1 MAENYKYLMGETEMD
16 VQREFPF
23 EFSVVMAVYNVEPFL
38 REAVDSLIAQNFGFE
53 KIQLIMVDD
62 GSTDGSGAICDE
74 YAERYPKNVMVI
86 HKENGG
92 VASARNE
99 GLKYASGRYLNFMD
113 SDDKFTRNAFLEVHR
128 FFQKNEEETDV
139 VTIPLEFFDGA
150 RGPHWQNE
158 KFKKGSRV
166 LDLFWDYKSTIMF
179 VNASFFVNTLKEEI
193 EFDPRLVCGEDIK
206 VLLTVLTHKMKLG
219 VVHKCKYMYRRRS
232 AGEASLIQTA
242 KKKYGWY
249 FDYFT
254 YLVDWVIEF
263 YQDKFGYLPAF
274 LQYELLCDLQWRFGE
289 IYDMTPVLTEDE
301 IEQYKIRLF
310 ESLRNFDD
318 KYILEQRMIWDEH
331 KCYMLS
337 KKYDSQATLTERN
350 SNVIVHFGNTKLKSV
365 ADQYSKIEFLR
376 IEDGVLTVEGF
387 SKVFGVQVDTE
398 IQPYLQIN
406 NELFPC
412 EIVNRE
418 SINEYRFAE
427 LMFRGIAFRISIPL
441 DTDCEKYRIR
451 FALKYGTS
459 VVVRRDIRCGQFL
472 PVSKEYGNA
481 YYYKDGWAVQL
492 KGNAF
497 IISRCGRK
505 KLFHYEYDFLKELW
519 KKNKMGSRKAVLA
532 RLAYRILKKV
542 KHKPLWLISDRIVK
556 ADDNGEAF
564 FRYMQKEHRKKI
576 KSVFVLSKDSV
587 DYERMKKIGP
597 VVDNLSWKHKM
608 LFLLCD
614 YNISSQADLITAN
627 PFPGY
632 EGGVKDILSQ
642 ERFVFLQHGVII
654 NDISG
659 WLNQYNKNFYGF
671 ITSANPEYA
680 SILTPNYSYSA
691 NQVWLTGLP
700 RFDRLYHDEKKYIT
714 IMPTWRRYLMQGMD
728 SRTGIW
734 SLKPSFNESDFCCF
748 YRNLL
753 NHPKLISAAARL
765 GYKLRFLPHPTLQ
778 PHLSVFEIG
787 NDVEVLSF
795 DMKYREMYAESDLV
809 VTDYSSACY
818 DFSYLRKPII
828 YCQFDKEVFFSGEH
842 VCATG
847 YFDYE
852 RDGFGEVERDLEG
865 TVNRI
870 IEYMENGCQLKQKY
884 RERIDKFFAFNDQN
898 NCQRVYEAIM
908 GLERRR
914 FD

>member
-1 MAENYKYLMGETEMD
+1 
-16 VQREFPF
+16 
-23 EFSVVMAVYNVEPFL
+23 
-38 REAVDSLIAQNFGFE
+38 
-53 KIQLIMVDD
+53 
-62 GSTDGSGAICDE
+62 
-74 YAERYPKNVMVI
+74 
-86 HKENGG
+86 
-92 VASARNE
+92 
-99 GLKYASGRYLNFMD
+99 
-113 SDDKFTRNAFLEVHR
+113 
-128 FFQKNEEETDV
+128 
-139 VTIPLEFFDGA
+139 
-150 RGPHWQNE
+150 
-158 KFKKGSRV
+158 
-166 LDLFWDYKSTIMF
+166 
-179 VNASFFVNTLKEEI
+179 
-193 EFDPRLVCGEDIK
+193 
-206 VLLTVLTHKMKLG
+206 
-219 VVHKCKYMYRRRS
+219 
-232 AGEASLIQTA
+232 
-242 KKKYGWY
+242 
-249 FDYFT
+249 
-254 YLVDWVIEF
+254 
-263 YQDKFGYLPAF
+263 
-274 LQYELLCDLQWRFGE
+274 
-289 IYDMTPVLTEDE
+289 
-301 IEQYKIRLF
+301 
-310 ESLRNFDD
+310 
-318 KYILEQRMIWDEH
+318 
-331 KCYMLS
+331 
-337 KKYDSQATLTERN
+337 
-350 SNVIVHFGNTKLKSV
+350 
-365 ADQYSKIEFLR
+365 
-376 IEDGVLTVEGF
+376 
-387 SKVFGVQVDTE
+387 
-398 IQPYLQIN
+398 
-406 NELFPC
+406 
-412 EIVNRE
+412 
-418 SINEYRFAE
+418 
-427 LMFRGIAFRISIPL
+427 
-441 DTDCEKYRIR
+441 
-451 FALKYGTS
+451 
-459 VVVRRDIRCGQFL
+459 
-472 PVSKEYGNA
+472 
-481 YYYKDGWAVQL
+481 
-492 KGNAF
+492 
-497 IISRCGRK
+497 
-505 KLFHYEYDFLKELW
+505 
-519 KKNKMGSRKAVLA
+519 
-532 RLAYRILKKV
+532 
-542 KHKPLWLISDRIVK
+542 
-556 ADDNGEAF
+556 
-564 FRYMQKEHRKKI
+564 
-576 KSVFVLSKDSV
+576 
-587 DYERMKKIGP
+587 
-597 VVDNLSWKHKM
+597 

-828 YCQFDKEVFFSGEH
+828 YCQFDKEGFFSGEH